1 MKKNFKIL
9 TTLASLLLFTLISC
23 SGDGKTAT
31 YNGKSIDMSGTWEY
45 ISSDNFT
52 FVLELTKDG
61 SFMYGCNQNGARNR
75 LSVSNTGGV
84 VSSGDFNRWVYT
96 GVYKVKNDILEL
108 NIQHVEN
115 YMNGNTT
122 EPGDVF
128 PYLIQILDEN
138 TVFIENNSRRRYIR
152 VKNNNQ
158 FLVYQATTKKIPD

>member
-1 MKKNFKIL
+1 
-9 TTLASLLLFTLISC
+9 
-23 SGDGKTAT
+23 
-31 YNGKSIDMSGTWEY
+31 MSGTWEY

-108 NIQHVEN
+108 NI
-115 YMNGNTT
+115 
-122 EPGDVF
+122 
-128 PYLIQILDEN
+128 
-138 TVFIENNSRRRYIR
+138 
-152 VKNNNQ
+152 
-158 FLVYQATTKKIPD
+158 